1 MKNLLVTALFGT
13 ALSLATLTASAQHH
27 DYVKSRPTA
36 HSMKRP
42 ARPDA
47 HHVWIGTEWH
57 FNGGKYE
64 EVPGHW
70 DAPPHGRHNWVAG
83 HWVKERRGSYWVPGH
98 WS

>member
-1 MKNLLVTALFGT
+1 MKNLLVTALLGT
-13 ALSLATLTASAQHH
+13 ALSLAALSASAQH

-36 HSMKRP
+36 HVVKRP

-47 HHVWIGTEWH
+47 HHVWVGTEWH
-57 FNGGKYE
+57 FNNGHYE
-64 EVPGHW
+64 EVAGHW
-70 DAPPHGRHNWVAG
+70 DAPPHGRHSWIAG